1 MKFAF
6 SFWRNVTY
14 YLGRMVRE
22 TGLGRLNCLN
32 ICYQNIFYKALDHH
46 GSRLT
51 RDIAYLEPTS
61 RHRTFMNLFDLVP
74 KVLDKTFVAPNS
86 TIIGEVIVGRNSAIW
101 YGATLRGDN
110 AAVRVGNNTSIGD
123 YSVLETVNA
132 LNTGIPC
139 SVNIGDSSKYIKVL
153 PN

>member
-1 MKFAF
+1 
-6 SFWRNVTY
+6 
-14 YLGRMVRE
+14 
-22 TGLGRLNCLN
+22 
-32 ICYQNIFYKALDHH
+32 
-46 GSRLT
+46 
-51 RDIAYLEPTS
+51 
-61 RHRTFMNLFDLVP
+61 MNLFDLVP

-153 PN
+153 AELRVFKETM